1 MRKRAL
7 AALLCALTVLTA
19 CGCAMAAAQQAIAEE
34 DTYEL
39 YFQVRDLDAA
49 GGGDAIAAEHCAIRR
64 RDGRPTAELAA
75 AMVELLLDG
84 PADETLKSPF
94 PAGTGLLGV
103 EVSGGR
109 AVVDL
114 SMAYSTLSGVGL
126 TMADYCITMT
136 LTQLSGVRTVSVT
149 VGGQELAYRGAQSFQ
164 AKDVLF
170 ASTEDIVGTVDVTL
184 YFLNESGGL
193 AAEPRT
199 LDLYEGDTQA
209 ETLVRALLEGPAKD
223 GLYQVLP
230 EGFSVQ
236 AVWMEEDVCCVNLS
250 STMLDGLPQ
259 NTNLRPALRAL
270 AKSLLSL
277 KTVEAVRFL
286 RDSLPADTIGGMDVS
301 HLVEN

>member
-7 AALLCALTVLTA
+7 AALLCALTVLNA

-136 LTQLSGVRTVSVT
+136 
-149 VGGQELAYRGAQSFQ
+149 
-164 AKDVLF
+164 
-170 ASTEDIVGTVDVTL
+170 
-184 YFLNESGGL
+184 
-193 AAEPRT
+193 
-199 LDLYEGDTQA
+199 
-209 ETLVRALLEGPAKD
+209 
-223 GLYQVLP
+223 
-230 EGFSVQ
+230 
-236 AVWMEEDVCCVNLS
+236 
-250 STMLDGLPQ
+250 
-259 NTNLRPALRAL
+259 
-270 AKSLLSL
+270 
-277 KTVEAVRFL
+277 
-286 RDSLPADTIGGMDVS
+286 
-301 HLVEN
+301 